1 MAAGLKLF
9 LKEHISYVIFQFFVV
24 LFILMIYW
32 LEGFR
37 NFDTALY
44 SVVMSMMLIL
54 SFLVIRYMLRR
65 RYLQK
70 ITELPQRMDDAL
82 QKNAK
87 TAEYY
92 QTEKYMHELY
102 RHYQHEVQ
110 SLYAGQARQYK
121 FTNHWIHQMKT
132 PVAVLELL
140 LQEESLDKRSVQ
152 EEVDRLKSGLEMVL
166 MNARLENFED
176 DLQIERVNL
185 KQLITSTITENKRLF
200 ITNRVFPEVNVA
212 DDIEVMSDSK
222 WLKFMF
228 IQFITNAVKYTFE
241 GNKKIK
247 INVSV
252 NGDQTMLIVQDEGIG
267 IPKSD
272 LSRITRAFF
281 TGENGRKTGES
292 TGMGLYI
299 AQEICLKLGHELFID
314 SEVGVGTTVIIRF
327 QQKR

>member
-1 MAAGLKLF
+1 
-9 LKEHISYVIFQFFVV
+9 
-24 LFILMIYW
+24 
-32 LEGFR
+32 
-37 NFDTALY
+37 
-44 SVVMSMMLIL
+44 
-54 SFLVIRYMLRR
+54 MLRR
-65 RYLQK
+65 RYLNK

-87 TAEYY
+87 TPEYY

-110 SLYAGQARQYK
+110 ALYASQTRQYK
-121 FTNHWIHQMKT
+121 FTNQWIHQMKT
-132 PVAVLELL
+132 PLAVLELL
-140 LQEESLDKRSVQ
+140 LQEETLDKRSVQ

-166 MNARLENFED
+166 MNARLENFQE
-176 DLQIERVNL
+176 DLQVEQVNL
-185 KQLITSTITENKRLF
+185 KQLITSTINENKRLF
-200 ITNRVFPEVNVA
+200 IINRVFPEVNVA
-212 DDIEVMSDSK
+212 DDVMVMSDSK

-241 GNKKIK
+241 DNKKIY
-247 INVSV
+247 IDVSIV
-252 NGDQTMLIVQDEGIG
+252 GQQTILTVQDEGIG

-272 LSRITRAFF
+272 LSRVTRAFF

-299 AQEICLKLGHELFID
+299 AQEICLKLGHELLIT
-314 SEVGVGTTVIIRF
+314 SEVGQGTVVKIQF

>member
-1 MAAGLKLF
+1 MREGLKLF
-9 LKEHISYVIFQFFVV
+9 IKEHLSYILFQVVVV

-37 NFDTALY
+37 NLDTAIY
-44 SVVMSMMLIL
+44 TIVMSILLIC
-54 SFLVIRYMLRR
+54 SFLTIRYMLRR
-65 RYLQK
+65 RYLGK

-92 QTEKYMHELY
+92 QTEKYMQELY

-110 SLYAGQARQYK
+110 SLYASQGRQYK
-121 FTNHWIHQMKT
+121 FTNQWIHQMKT

-152 EEVDRLKSGLEMVL
+152 EEVDRLKGGLEMVL
-166 MNARLENFED
+166 MNARLENFEE
-176 DLQIERVNL
+176 DLQVEAVNL
-185 KQLITSTITENKRLF
+185 KQLVTSTINDNKRLF
-200 ITNRVFPEVNVA
+200 IAKRVFPEV
-212 DDIEVMSDSK
+212 DIGEDIVVMSDSK

-228 IQFITNAVKYTFE
+228 TQFITNALKYTFDK
-241 GNKKIK
+241 NKKIFIQAK
-247 INVSV
+247 VEDEQV
-252 NGDQTMLIVQDEGIG
+252 MLTVQDEGIG

-272 LSRITRAFF
+272 LSRVTKAFF

-299 AQEICLKLGHELFID
+299 AQEICSRLGHKLDIV
-314 SEVGVGTTVIIRF
+314 SEVNQGTTVTVRF